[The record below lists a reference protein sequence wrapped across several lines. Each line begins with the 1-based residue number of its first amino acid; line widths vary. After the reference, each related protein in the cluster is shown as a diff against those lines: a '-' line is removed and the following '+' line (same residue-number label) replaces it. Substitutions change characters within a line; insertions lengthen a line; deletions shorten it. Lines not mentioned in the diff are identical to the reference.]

1 MSKVRLDLHLSLDG
15 YMSGGHSESAPMGE
29 DWGKLTSS
37 YVATKTF
44 QSRVLGDTTGRG
56 TTGID
61 DKYAAA
67 YFEGI
72 GSEILGAGMFGFHSH
87 PKDLEWKGWWGD
99 TPPFG
104 YPVYVLTHS
113 APREPMVMN
122 GGTTFHFRS
131 GDLKAIVDEAKEAA
145 AGKDLRIGGGSG
157 IAKAALQAGLV
168 DHLHLNI
175 SPVILGRGV
184 CFSEDLRELEKS
196 YKISSEVSESGN
208 IHIVFTRDL

>member
-1 MSKVRLDLHLSLDG
+1 MTLVRLDLHISLDG
-15 YMSGGHSESAPMGE
+15 FMSGGHSESAPMGE

-37 YVATKTF
+37 YVSTKTF
-44 QSRVLGDTTGRG
+44 QSRVLGDTTGKG
-56 TTGID
+56 STGID

-67 YFEGI
+67 YFENI

-87 PKDLEWKGWWGD
+87 PNDPDWKGWWGD

-104 YPVYVLTHS
+104 YPVFVLTHS
-113 APREPMVMN
+113 APRESLVMQ

-131 GDLKAIVDEAKEAA
+131 GDLKAIVEEAKTAA

-157 IAKAALQAGLV
+157 VAKAALQAGLV
-168 DHLHLNI
+168 DRLHLNI

-184 CFSEDLRELEKS
+184 SFSEDLRGLESS
-196 YKISSEVSESGN
+196 YNVSSEVSESGA
-208 IHIVFTRDL
+208 IHATFTRK